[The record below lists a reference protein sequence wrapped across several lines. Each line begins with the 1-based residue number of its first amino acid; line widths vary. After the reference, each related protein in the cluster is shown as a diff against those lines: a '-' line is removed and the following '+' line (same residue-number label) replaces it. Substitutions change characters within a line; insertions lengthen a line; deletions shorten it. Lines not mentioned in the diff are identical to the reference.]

1 MQQQKE
7 EFQFKA
13 PTYLRVS
20 RIIAYVMY
28 AWVMI
33 GIILL
38 GFRIFLL
45 ATSANATTPFV
56 EFVYKTSADYM
67 NPFRGIFPTKPVSE
81 TGYLDIAAVFAI
93 IMYMLLGWGFSEL
106 ISFVQQKIDKS
117 KHEQYIL
124 SKNETPAI
132 DRPRVSNQASKKTI

>member
-1 MQQQKE
+1 MIQQKQ

-20 RIIAYVMY
+20 RVIAYVMY
-28 AWVMI
+28 AWVMFGVI
-33 GIILL
+33 VL

-45 ATSANATTPFV
+45 VFSANASTPFV
-56 EFVYKTSADYM
+56 EFIYKTSADYM

-93 IMYMLLGWGFSEL
+93 IMYMLIGWGFAEL
-106 ISFVQQKIDKS
+106 IQFVQQKIDKS
-117 KHEQYIL
+117 KREQFIL
-124 SKNETPAI
+124 SQVETTSPN
-132 DRPRVSNQASKKTI
+132 RPRSPKQQQKVNK